1 MALALANVELA
12 DTFNTWRIR
21 TNDIITTAVPAVG
34 EAVVSANVTFTANV
48 TAISEI
54 NAADFN
60 TTSDVRL
67 KENIVTA
74 DGSKVYSM
82 RGVNYTKDGY
92 DGTGVIAQELNE
104 VAPELVKKGQDGYM
118 LVKYDGLS
126 GYLIEAIKDL
136 QNQINSLKKQLDD
149 Q

>member
-12 DTFNTWRIR
+12 DTFNTWRVR
-21 TNDIITTAVPAVG
+21 TNDIIAVAVPASG
-34 EAVVSANVTFTANV
+34 EAVFSANVTFTAGV
-48 TAISEI
+48 TATGEI
-54 NAADFN
+54 DAADFN

-82 RGVNYTKDGY
+82 RGVKYTKDGH

-104 VAPELVKKGQDGYM
+104 VAPELVKQGQDGY
-118 LVKYDGLS
+118 LSVKYDGLS